1 MYSKILLNLA
11 RSILAAPPSKSLV
24 KSSQM
29 MLRDWPSSEVALEVS
44 AASAETRE
52 QAARAV
58 NGGRKVAPK
67 YTWPQLGD

>member
-1 MYSKILLNLA
+1 
-11 RSILAAPPSKSLV
+11 
-24 KSSQM
+24 M

-58 NGGRKVAPK
+58 NGEGGSFSLFLLTQKF
-67 YTWPQLGD
+67 